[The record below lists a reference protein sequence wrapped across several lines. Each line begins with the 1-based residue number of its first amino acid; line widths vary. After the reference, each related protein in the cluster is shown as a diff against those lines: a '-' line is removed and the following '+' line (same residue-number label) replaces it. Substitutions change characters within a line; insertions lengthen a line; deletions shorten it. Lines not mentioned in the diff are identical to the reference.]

1 MSVDVF
7 EVVDV
12 VKTET
17 ELNVKATINGASK
30 IFEGHFPSS
39 PVVPGV
45 LQLQLVRDI
54 LSKEFNKTFT
64 IDSMSRCKFLAVLS
78 PNDTQEINLNIT
90 YTTDVLGLF
99 KIGVTGVFGETT
111 FLKFNA
117 ICK

>member
-1 MSVDVF
+1 MSLDVF

-17 ELNVKATINGASK
+17 EIVVKASLNGASK

-45 LQLQLVRDI
+45 LQLQFVRDI

-64 IDSMSRCKFLAVLS
+64 IDSMSRCKFLAVLT
-78 PNDTQEINLNIT
+78 PTDTKEIILNIT
-90 YTTDVLGLF
+90 YSTDVLGLI

-117 ICK
+117 VCK